1 MMPRRSSER
10 VRVIRTCFDRSVPC
24 KQYDD
29 ARFTE
34 GGFTS
39 YVNRKRIVMTKKM
52 LINTIDEEESRMA
65 VIEDGNL
72 LDYNIRMS
80 VREPTTGNIY
90 NGVVQNVQQ
99 GLRAAFV
106 DYGAGKSGFLP
117 LRDVASE
124 YFSEN
129 RKLLVGKKLLVQVL
143 REEKGGKGAML
154 TTHISLPGR
163 YLVLMPNRPGSG
175 ISRKIENEADRKRL
189 KSLVGQITEK
199 EDMGFIVRTAGMNRT
214 KQELVRDYQMLIR
227 LGKDIETKSEKTV
240 VPGLIYQETDFA
252 VRAFRDYYT
261 SDINE
266 ILVDDPETARKMKAY
281 CKAVSPRN
289 VRMIKLYKEETP
301 LFDQYGI
308 EDQINDIYQP
318 RVNLKSGGSIV
329 IEPTEAGIT
338 IDVNSGR
345 LKRRDVEETAYKTNL
360 QAAEEIARQ
369 LRLRDLGGLI
379 IVDFIDMMAKDHIT
393 QVEKTFR
400 DALKTDRSRIQMAK
414 ISRFGMLELSR
425 QKKQST
431 IQEISYSICP
441 YCRGSGVRPS
451 VEYLALRALRRI
463 KSEAVNEESSEI
475 TVTLPPEVT
484 AYLLNQKRTQ
494 LSKLEGLH
502 GVSVTIEGDPALL
515 WGEFHSKT
523 VKRKPVVGEAVV
535 EIPEEKPKPVA
546 RKPARRRRRP
556 RQAKPEGQEQPVP
569 EPTGSESEPAAGS
582 TVPENSGGSPE
593 AEKKPEGFPAFS
605 PVEKKPERSPAFPP
619 VEKKSHFQPEKVV
632 TESEGKK
639 TIISKVYDFFR

>member
-1 MMPRRSSER
+1 L
-10 VRVIRTCFDRSVPC
+10 T
-24 KQYDD
+24 Y
-29 ARFTE
+29 
-34 GGFTS
+34 
-39 YVNRKRIVMTKKM
+39 YVNRKRNVMTKKM

-72 LDYNIRMS
+72 VEYNIRMS

-106 DYGAGKSGFLP
+106 EYGTGKSGFLP
-117 LRDVASE
+117 LRDVAPE
-124 YFSEN
+124 YFNEN
-129 RKLLVGKKLLVQVL
+129 KKLPAGKKLPVQIV
-143 REEKGGKGAML
+143 REEKGAKGAML
-154 TTHISLPGR
+154 TTYISLPGR
-163 YLVLMPNRPGSG
+163 YLVLMPNRESNG
-175 ISRKIENEADRKRL
+175 ISRKIESEADRKRL
-189 KSLVGQITEK
+189 KWVMGQIIEK
-199 EDMGFIVRTAGMNRT
+199 EGMGFIVRTAGMNRT
-214 KQELVRDYQMLIR
+214 KQELVRDYQMLVR
-227 LGKDIETKSEKTV
+227 LWKDIKTKSEKTV
-240 VPGLIYQETDFA
+240 GPGLIYQETDFA

-261 SDINE
+261 SDIDE
-266 ILVDDPETARKMKAY
+266 ILVDDPETARKMRAY

-345 LKRRDVEETAYKTNL
+345 LKRRDVEDTAYKTNL

-379 IVDFIDMMAKDHIT
+379 IVDFIDMMDKNHIT

-400 DALKTDRSRIQMAK
+400 DAMKTDRSRVQMAK

-431 IQEISYSICP
+431 IQEISYSVCP
-441 YCRGSGVRPS
+441 YCRGSGMRPS
-451 VEYLALRALRRI
+451 VEYLALRALRRV
-463 KSEAVNEESSEI
+463 KSEAVKEQSSEI
-475 TVTLPPEVT
+475 AVTLPPEVT
-484 AYLLNQKRTQ
+484 SYLLNQKRGQ
-494 LSKLEGLH
+494 LSRLEALH
-502 GVSVTIEGDPALL
+502 GVTVTIAGDPALL

-523 VKRKPVVGEAVV
+523 VKREIPSPDAVV
-535 EIPEEKPKPVA
+535 ETPEEKPKPTA
-546 RKPARRRRRP
+546 KKPARRRRKP
-556 RQAKPEGQEQPVP
+556 RQAKPGEQEQPL
-569 EPTGSESEPAAGS
+569 SESSGKESGPAEPVAVEPPATSLGAA
-582 TVPENSGGSPE
+582 
-593 AEKKPEGFPAFS
+593 
-605 PVEKKPERSPAFPP
+605 
-619 VEKKSHFQPEKVV
+619 
-632 TESEGKK
+632 TESEQKRN
-639 TIISKVYDFFR
+639 IISKVYDFFK

>member
-1 MMPRRSSER
+1 
-10 VRVIRTCFDRSVPC
+10 
-24 KQYDD
+24 
-29 ARFTE
+29 
-34 GGFTS
+34 
-39 YVNRKRIVMTKKM
+39 MTKKM

-65 VIEDGNL
+65 VVEDGNL
-72 LDYNIRMS
+72 VEYNIRMS

-117 LRDVASE
+117 LRDVAPE
-124 YFSEN
+124 YFTEN
-129 RKLLVGKKLLVQVL
+129 KKLQAGKKLLVQVL
-143 REEKGGKGAML
+143 REEKGAKGAML

-163 YLVLMPNRPGSG
+163 YLVLMPNRESNG

-189 KSLVGQITEK
+189 KWIMGQIAEK
-199 EDMGFIVRTAGMNRT
+199 EGMGFIVRTAGMNRT

-227 LGKDIETKSEKTV
+227 LWKDIETKSEKTAGA
-240 VPGLIYQETDFA
+240 GLIYQETDFA

-266 ILVDDPETARKMKAY
+266 ILVDDPETTRKMKAY

-289 VRMIKLYKEETP
+289 VRMVKLYKEEKP
-301 LFDQYGI
+301 LFDQYDI
-308 EDQINDIYQP
+308 EDQINEIYQS

-400 DALKTDRSRIQMAK
+400 DALKADRSRIQMAK

-431 IQEISYSICP
+431 SQEISDSTCP
-441 YCRGSGVRPS
+441 YGRGSGMRPS

-463 KSEAVNEESSEI
+463 KSEAVKEESSEI

-494 LSKLEGLH
+494 LSKLEALH
-502 GVSVTIEGDPALL
+502 DVSVIIVGDSALL

-523 VKRKPVVGEAVV
+523 VKRQPVVIEVEA
-535 EIPEEKPKPVA
+535 ETPEENLKPPAK
-546 RKPARRRRRP
+546 KPARRRRRP
-556 RQAKPEGQEQPVP
+556 RQVKPEEREQPAPDATGKEPEPVEPVKPVQPSVP
-569 EPTGSESEPAAGS
+569 EPS
-582 TVPENSGGSPE
+582 TVPPE
-593 AEKKPEGFPAFS
+593 
-605 PVEKKPERSPAFPP
+605 PVTA
-619 VEKKSHFQPEKVV
+619 
-632 TESEGKK
+632 ESEQKK
-639 TIISKVYDFFR
+639 NLISKVYEFFK